1 MNIID
6 KDEILNNVNNNIKE
20 ADKIESAVFFAGST
34 DIKYFK
40 FNDAVT
46 YVVVYAN
53 PDNKETMPA
62 SIIIPTYYNSK
73 PVAGITVDGF
83 KNIDSLEKVYMG
95 KEMKAI
101 ANSAFEGCSNLIS
114 VTIETDNVP
123 KIGANVFKN
132 TSDNLIIYVPESMVD
147 PFKED
152 ESWKIYSS
160 RIKAINGS
168 DIPDV
173 PTIAENNGSVN
184 VVVPTV
190 VNSNNVTIINNFYFY
205 KVDNYGKSSKE
216 ALIINDEKSE

>member
-101 ANSAFEGCSNLIS
+101 ANSAFEGWSNLIS

-147 PFKED
+147 SFKED
-152 ESWKIYSS
+152 ESWKIYNS

>member
-1 MNIID
+1 M
-6 KDEILNNVNNNIKE
+6 
-20 ADKIESAVFFAGST
+20 F
-34 DIKYFK
+34 
-40 FNDAVT
+40 
-46 YVVVYAN
+46 
-53 PDNKETMPA
+53 
-62 SIIIPTYYNSK
+62 
-73 PVAGITVDGF
+73 
-83 KNIDSLEKVYMG
+83 
-95 KEMKAI
+95 
-101 ANSAFEGCSNLIS
+101 
-114 VTIETDNVP
+114 
-123 KIGANVFKN
+123 FKN

-147 PFKED
+147 SFKED